1 MTPQIVASKV
11 QQMFGSIAERYDVT
25 NSVLSFGIH
34 HLWKRWV
41 VKALPL
47 SPTAKV
53 LDLCTGTGDLLPL
66 LRRRFSTV
74 VGADFCLPM
83 LQVGQARPGHA
94 ALPLIQGDALRLPFP
109 DSTFDGVTVAFGVR
123 NLESLEKGL
132 VEIRRVIK
140 PGGALVVLEFGQPG
154 GVLFGPLYRAYSRFV
169 MPLIG
174 GGLTGNREAY
184 SYLPETAAAFPCG
197 DAFVQL
203 LSRAGFKDC
212 VASPLTFG
220 IAFLYVA
227 RVAVVTEQIG

>member
-47 SPTAKV
+47 PPTAKI
-53 LDLCTGTGDLLPL
+53 LDLCTGTGDLLRL
-66 LRRRFSTV
+66 LRGRFTTV
-74 VGADFCLPM
+74 LGADFCLPM

-94 ALPLIQGDALRLPFP
+94 GLALIQGDALRLPFQ
-109 DSTFDGVTVAFGVR
+109 DAAFDGVTVAFGVR
-123 NLESLEKGL
+123 NLESLESGL
-132 VEIRRVIK
+132 GEVRRVIR
-140 PGGALVVLEFGQPG
+140 PGGALVVLEFGQPRG
-154 GVLFGPLYRAYSRFV
+154 FLFGPLYRAYSRFI
-169 MPLIG
+169 MPLVG

-197 DAFVQL
+197 ESFVQL
-203 LSRAGFKDC
+203 LNRAGFQDC
-212 VASPLTFG
+212 IARPLTFG
-220 IAFLYVA
+220 IAYIYIA
-227 RVAVVTEQIG
+227 RVAVAKD